1 MYICH
6 TSRREIVLLKLDFE
20 KAFDKV
26 EHHVILDMLHHKG
39 FSDKWVSWIK
49 AVLTTSSSAVMLNG
63 VPGASFKCKRGVRQG
78 DPLSPYLFLLCAEA
92 FF

>member
-1 MYICH
+1 MI
-6 TSRREIVLLKLDFE
+6 FE

-49 AVLTTSSSAVMLNG
+49 AVLTTSSSAVSG
-63 VPGASFKCKRGVRQG
+63 GARNLRLGMPHIKKISKQIRNTMDDK
-78 DPLSPYLFLLCAEA
+78 L
-92 FF
+92 